1 MSISKMLSISSRAL
15 KLILIPM
22 TIWGKKEELPLHEID
37 MIQREKERSLK
48 TNLKMQPT
56 TAASQRFFYTP
67 N

>member
-1 MSISKMLSISSRAL
+1 MSNSKMLSISSRPL

-22 TIWGKKEELPLHEID
+22 TICAKREELPLHEID
-37 MIQREKERSLK
+37 IIQREKERSLK

-56 TAASQRFFYTP
+56 TAASQRFSSTP